1 MIVVSKKGADLA
13 TVLYE
18 VLQMKERDIPQISA
32 EVVKQKLDSILG
44 DGQFIKEN
52 GPFKN
57 TLNQLVG
64 KELIYRWDPLHLFNR
79 AHISARG
86 AIYTHEVQ
94 NIANDDYDWEWGEK
108 IDTIEI
114 DSQDIENIT
123 EKLRQLIKYIQKHAK
138 QYRTGIKHTALSQY
152 THGQFKRPKVWS
164 STRMCL
170 YEWDMLDRFLY
181 NSRFF

>member
-57 TLNQLVG
+57 TLNQLVSKG
-64 KELIYRWDPLHLFNR
+64 LKSRKIY
-79 AHISARG
+79 
-86 AIYTHEVQ
+86 
-94 NIANDDYDWEWGEK
+94 
-108 IDTIEI
+108 
-114 DSQDIENIT
+114 
-123 EKLRQLIKYIQKHAK
+123 AK
-138 QYRTGIKHTALSQY
+138 
-152 THGQFKRPKVWS
+152 
-164 STRMCL
+164 
-170 YEWDMLDRFLY
+170 
-181 NSRFF
+181 